1 MAEWMERPL
10 LWDEILQRWNKKLQ
24 GPKIHQN
31 VHYFCTFTSIEISIH
46 CYVNFKKVGTWVKL
60 EPLDRTI
67 NSQKASDS
75 FEKQTR
81 YFQTYATAYRQ
92 LILTKLSLNV
102 WILPSPLIKWRW
114 IRKWVNYSVIPNLI
128 LFLVQIEEVYE
139 PPILSTHDVCNIS
152 QVPLQ
157 ITQSSKQ
164 NTNVTNKL

>member
-10 LWDEILQRWNKKLQ
+10 LWNEILQRWNKKLQ

-46 CYVNFKKVGTWVKL
+46 CYVNFKKVETWVKL

-81 YFQTYATAYRQ
+81 YFQTYATTYRQ
-92 LILTKLSLNV
+92 LILTKLSLNI
-102 WILPSPLIKWRW
+102 WILPSPWLNGGGF
-114 IRKWVNYSVIPNLI
+114 VNESTTQWFPTLFCSLYKLKKFTNRQYFQHMTYVISAK
-128 LFLVQIEEVYE
+128 Y
-139 PPILSTHDVCNIS
+139 H
-152 QVPLQ
+152 
-157 ITQSSKQ
+157 SK
-164 NTNVTNKL
+164 